1 MIEMLAKL
9 LKALNSEASPAQI
22 SLALAMGMIAGL
34 TPVMSL
40 HNLLILFLAC
50 ILRVNFSG
58 FILSFTLFSG
68 IAYILDPWFV
78 QMGEALLA
86 NESLFATW
94 TNLYQSDAWRIS
106 HFNNTL
112 TLGSL
117 VISLILFIPA
127 VFIFKV
133 LIVKYRVHI
142 YAWVKKLKFVQ
153 ILQSNQ
159 LYKTYQSLRGGKL

>member
-1 MIEMLAKL
+1 MIEMIAKL
-9 LKALNSEASPAQI
+9 LKALNSEANPAQI
-22 SLALAMGMIAGL
+22 SLAMALGMIAGL

-40 HNLLILFLAC
+40 HNLLVLFLAC

-68 IAYILDPWFV
+68 IAYALDPWFI
-78 QMGEALLA
+78 QMGESLLT
-86 NESLFATW
+86 NESLHATW
-94 TNLYQSDAWRIS
+94 TNLYQFDIWRFS

-117 VISLILFIPA
+117 VISLVLFIPA
-127 VFIFKV
+127 FFIFKI
-133 LIVKYRVHI
+133 LIVKYREHI
-142 YAWVKKLKFVQ
+142 YAWVKKLKLVQ

-159 LYKTYQSLRGGKL
+159 LYKAYRRLSGGDL